1 MKKAALRSVG
11 LTAACCCM
19 ALGAWGASAGESDAL
34 SQNAQ
39 TASTTSAPSALRC
52 YATHGSPNET
62 VCYRNSWK
70 AEFRHGEVVYV
81 PILIQVPA
89 PSNPP
94 SVTIVDSLD
103 DIRPSAT
110 GSG

>member
-11 LTAACCCM
+11 LVAACCSM
-19 ALGAWGASAGESDAL
+19 ALGAWSASAGEADAL
-34 SQNAQ
+34 SQNSRA
-39 TASTTSAPSALRC
+39 ASTKSALQC
-52 YATHGSPNET
+52 YATHGSPNEI

-70 AEFRHGEVVYV
+70 AEFRHGDVVYV

-89 PSNPP
+89 PAHT
-94 SVTIVDSLD
+94 SVTIVDSLN

-110 GSG
+110 SSD

>member
-1 MKKAALRSVG
+1 MKKAFLRSVG

-19 ALGAWGASAGESDAL
+19 ALGVWSTSAGEADAL
-34 SQNAQ
+34 PQKSQAAF
-39 TASTTSAPSALRC
+39 TISALQC
-52 YATHGSPNET
+52 YATHGSPNDI

-89 PSNPP
+89 PANPP
-94 SVTIVDSLD
+94 SVTTVDSLN
-103 DIRPSAT
+103 DIHPIGTSP
-110 GSG
+110 G